1 MFRFALFISLAVLAV
16 LFAITLRKDVA
27 CHVST
32 ALLFLALGGL
42 LTSTSEDQVGYNF
55 IDWLK
60 DRLLTLLG
68 WFQSYSHARI
78 ATLKV
83 RAAKIAGK
91 IEAEEQK
98 IAAAVKRRL

>member
-1 MFRFALFISLAVLAV
+1 MFRFILFISLAVLAV
-16 LFAITLRKDVA
+16 LFAITL
-27 CHVST
+27 HVSFFL

-60 DRLLTLLG
+60 DRLLALFG

-78 ATLKV
+78 ATLKA
-83 RAAKIAGK
+83 RAARIAGK
-91 IEAEEQK
+91 IETEEQK